1 MKLLLLL
8 TSSLVFMTLTHSA
21 TPGSASPCEGRDVS
35 LDQFRWNNRIL
46 VIFAGDSTQDT
57 YRDQM
62 DLLKSHNDGVLDRD
76 LVIFSIFDNHCSLLG
91 DETISDASAREIRKK
106 LSPVTSYS
114 IYLIGKDGGVK
125 LKKDQ
130 ILEVGELFSVI
141 DSMPMRQREMRDG
154 S

>member
-46 VIFAGDSTQDT
+46 VLFANDSTQEA
-57 YRDQM
+57 YQDQM
-62 DLLKSHNDGVLDRD
+62 DLLKSHNDGVLERD
-76 LVIFSIFDNHCSLLG
+76 LVIFSIFDNQCSLLG
-91 DETISDASAREIRKK
+91 DQIISDASAREIRQR
-106 LSPVTSYS
+106 LSPASSYS

-125 LKKDQ
+125 LKREQ
-130 ILEVGELFSVI
+130 VLEIEELFSVI
-141 DSMPMRQREMRDG
+141 DRMPMRQREMRDG